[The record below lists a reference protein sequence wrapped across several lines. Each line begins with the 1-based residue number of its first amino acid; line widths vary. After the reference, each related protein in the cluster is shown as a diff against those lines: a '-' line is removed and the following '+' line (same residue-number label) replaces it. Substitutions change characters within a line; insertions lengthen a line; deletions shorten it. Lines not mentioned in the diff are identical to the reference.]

1 MSGGAGGADAAAAT
15 VLCPLDAIPVPG
27 SKGFTLGRGEAA
39 CEIFVVRDANGLR
52 AYRNACPH
60 TGGPLDWTPGRF
72 LTRDG
77 KAILC
82 ATHGALFRIDDGYC
96 LRGPCAG
103 QSLTPVPVAVRDGL
117 VVLAGDDNG
126 GLPR

>member
-1 MSGGAGGADAAAAT
+1 VSDGGGAGAT
-15 VLCPLDAIPVPG
+15 VLCSLDAIPVPG
-27 SKGFTLGRGEAA
+27 SKGFTLGRGETTR
-39 CEIFVVRDANGLR
+39 EIFVVRDANGLR
-52 AYRNACPH
+52 AYANACPH
-60 TGGPLDWTPGRF
+60 TGGPLDWTPDRF

-77 KAILC
+77 KTILC

-103 QSLTPVPVAVRDGL
+103 KSLTPVPVAVRGDDI
-117 VVLAGDDNG
+117 VLIGDDNG

>member
-1 MSGGAGGADAAAAT
+1 MGGAGGNR
-15 VLCPLDAIPVPG
+15 VLCRLDAIPSPG
-27 SKGFTLGRGEAA
+27 SKGFTLGEGEDAV
-39 CEIFVVRDANGLR
+39 EIFVVRSAAGVR
-52 AYRNACPH
+52 AYVNSCPH
-60 TGGPLDWTPGRF
+60 TGGPLDWTPDRF

-103 QSLTPVPVAVRDGL
+103 ASLTPVPIVVDGDEIAL
-117 VVLAGDDNG
+117 VDEEGNG

>member
-1 MSGGAGGADAAAAT
+1 MSGAGGRR
-15 VLCPLDAIPVPG
+15 VLCRLDAIPSPG
-27 SKGFTLGRGEAA
+27 SKGFTLGEGEDAV
-39 CEIFVVRDANGLR
+39 EIFVVRAGGR
-52 AYRNACPH
+52 VHAYVNSCPH

-77 KAILC
+77 RAILC

-103 QSLTPVPVAVRDGL
+103 ASLAPVPVVVEGGA
-117 VVLAGDDNG
+117 VVLVENGNG